1 MTQQQKSASFSG
13 AGAAGDRP
21 AEEAQHTQHAADGKA
36 GDGAARPVG
45 SGAAET
51 PHGVPDMPETPPRRR
66 FPTVGDLFAM
76 LGIVFGLQ
84 IVAGVVLA
92 LYMAFAGLDAET
104 MDPADRG
111 WLLALTYVGSML
123 PATLLV
129 FWYRRMRG
137 GRGRVCRFSKRGF
150 EPMLLLWAFVLM
162 LAVSV
167 VCEPLFALLPDPPV
181 QQLGSGLWTL
191 LSVAVAAPLL
201 EETICRGVVLGS
213 LRERYGVVAAWVLSS
228 AFFGVL
234 HVQPLLVVNAFVLG
248 LIFGFVYLATDSL
261 WSVIILHAL
270 NNLVSYLLMAV
281 GLERTMLIDVV
292 PSRFVYGAIYI
303 GALAVTLLSGAMI
316 RRALAKMSE
325 AEKISI
331 DA

>member
-13 AGAAGDRP
+13 AAAGARP
-21 AEEAQHTQHAADGKA
+21 ADGGQQAPHAADGKA
-36 GDGAARPVG
+36 GEGTRPAE

-51 PHGVPDMPETPPRRR
+51 PHGVPEMPEMPPRRR

-104 MDPADRG
+104 MDPAERG

-261 WSVIILHAL
+261 WSVIVLHAL
-270 NNLVSYLLMAV
+270 NNLISYLLMAV